1 MANEVTNNITI
12 SFNSKTAGDKAAKA
26 FEWIKENDSLLAPDM
41 YPNKPEDHEIGRSW
55 MEQNL
60 GGKWARMGDD
70 IEISRTDEGHFY
82 DAHINIGSAWAPCTP
97 WVKHLVEYLG
107 EGFTITH
114 TYVDECLNFI
124 GSNVWQDDELIY
136 EFDDN
141 DFYSSLEEETVRRA
155 KEEGMT
161 LGDMN
166 ESALDDWRW
175 DWQWDFVYGL
185 VEPPEEVYSE

>member
-1 MANEVTNNITI
+1 M
-12 SFNSKTAGDKAAKA
+12 
-26 FEWIKENDSLLAPDM
+26 
-41 YPNKPEDHEIGRSW
+41 
-55 MEQNL
+55 
-60 GGKWARMGDD
+60 
-70 IEISRTDEGHFY
+70 
-82 DAHINIGSAWAPCTP
+82 
-97 WVKHLVEYLG
+97 KHLVEYLG

-166 ESALDDWRW
+166 ESTLDDWRW